1 MHVGDYTLEDTLTIP
16 FTTRAFSTGIPTV
29 LVSGEVQIY
38 EDDSATQITAAE
50 TTTVSLDSVVGF
62 NLVSIAATAANGFE
76 NGKSYT
82 AILSA
87 GTVDSVSVI
96 GEVVGHF
103 TIGRSAA
110 AVDLANATDGL
121 GALKAVVD
129 AIPTT
134 PMRGTDGANTTV
146 PDAAGTAATLIG
158 TAGASLTDLGGMST
172 GMKAEVNAQVVDTLQ
187 TDTPVAGVTI
197 VEALRRV
204 GAVVSYKLSGAGTGT
219 ETVTD
224 WADSASTIVITV
236 DSSGNKSAITFN

>member
-16 FTTRAFSTGIPTV
+16 FTTRSFSTGIPTI

-38 EDDSATQITAAE
+38 EDDSVTQITAAE

-87 GTVDSVSVI
+87 GTVGGVSVV

-121 GALKAVVD
+121 GAIKAETALIVADLPQRVTKNVALANFPIKMVD
-129 AIPTT
+129 ATDYAT
-134 PMRGTDGANTTV
+134 AETGLTVTATRSLDGAAFGACANAV
-146 PDAAGTAATLIG
+146 SEVASGWYKINLDAADLNGDTVVLRFTATGAAPREVVLI
-158 TAGASLTDLGGMST
+158 TQPT
-172 GMKAEVNAQVVDTLQ
+172 
-187 TDTPVAGVTI
+187 
-197 VEALRRV
+197 
-204 GAVVSYKLSGAGTGT
+204 
-219 ETVTD
+219 
-224 WADSASTIVITV
+224 
-236 DSSGNKSAITFN
+236 